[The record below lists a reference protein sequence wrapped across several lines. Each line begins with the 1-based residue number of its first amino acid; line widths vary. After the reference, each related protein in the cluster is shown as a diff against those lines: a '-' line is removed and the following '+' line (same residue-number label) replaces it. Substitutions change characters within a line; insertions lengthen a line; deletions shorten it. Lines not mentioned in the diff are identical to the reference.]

1 VRVRVEEKEG
11 GDCSASLFRLLFC
24 AIAAFA

>member
-1 VRVRVEEKEG
+1 VKEKEG